1 MMPTRPKLLLLD
13 DEQDLL
19 DIYGEM
25 LAKLPSQPEIHTVT
39 TGSRALALLESEPF
53 TVLISD
59 LKMPKM
65 DGLQVLSIVQRKFP
79 QLRTVVLTSVLD
91 EQFRSRA
98 YALGVDLFWI
108 KPSTE
113 AETKQF
119 LDCLESLISREQSG
133 GFRGVQSKSLVD
145 IIQLESLS
153 QSSCSLKITNGP
165 HVGQI
170 WLINGEPVDAVVND
184 LYGEEAFQ
192 RILSW
197 KTGTFE
203 TLPAEPSRPRTIMK
217 SSHALLLEAAQTLDE
232 QSAAA
237 SSQSSPADTSPLAVC
252 RRQPGVEYAVA
263 WPEGKPAHFETR
275 GHDNPAQL
283 ASWGS
288 DTLERFRDL
297 GDRLRAGALER
308 VLCRGPLG
316 NVALAPVAGQE
327 LCLGWHHSRST
338 ADMRTTTNEM
348 VTQWAS

>member
-25 LAKLPSQPEIHTVT
+25 LAKLPSQPEIHTVNS
-39 TGSRALALLESEPF
+39 GARALALLESEPF

-91 EQFRSRA
+91 EEFRSRA

-113 AETKQF
+113 AEIKQF

-153 QSSCSLKITNGP
+153 QSSCALKITNAQ

-170 WLINGEPVDAVVND
+170 WLINGEPIDAEVDE
-184 LYGEEAFQ
+184 LSGEEAFR

-203 TLPAEPSRPRTIMK
+203 TLPAEPSRPRTILK
-217 SSHALLLEAAQTLDE
+217 SSHALLLEAAQSLDE
-232 QSAAA
+232 QCAAA
-237 SSQSSPADTSPLAVC
+237 NSRTSPPDTSPLAVC
-252 RRQPGVEYAVA
+252 RRQPGVEFALA
-263 WPEGKPAHFETR
+263 WPEGEPAQFETR
-275 GHDNPAQL
+275 GHDNPAPL

-288 DTLERFRDL
+288 DALERFREL

-308 VLCRGPLG
+308 VLCRGPMG
-316 NVALAPVAGQE
+316 NVALVPVVGHA
-327 LCLGWHHSRST
+327 LCLGWHHSRSMS
-338 ADMRTTTNEM
+338 DMRATTNEM
-348 VTQWAS
+348 VTQWVS